1 MNQLEH
7 AAMKASPAAVS
18 RTYAMPERCDRL
30 DFYIRDQATR
40 PAIEE
45 PHKHEY
51 FQIQINL
58 GGDTEQHIG
67 GVRRPFPAGA
77 VAFILPHRLH
87 LIPHPAHSRFVVI
100 NFVQAFL
107 RANTDGI
114 EDSLDLEDVPI
125 TQAPELAPFRLQEHI
140 DFILED
146 ADLAEIEPV
155 LSRMLAI
162 NESRRFG
169 ATALLRGYLLQLIG
183 IVCQRYADQLLR
195 LSSRNVQRLGRRDAL
210 VRVDRHVNAHLA
222 SDTLSLTSAAAA
234 AFLSPNYLTH
244 LIKKETGRTF
254 VEWVTERRIARAKDL
269 LANDNRRIK
278 DIAFLVGYRDEAY
291 FSRRFRQSVGQSPS
305 DFRDMHRRAGR
316 QGSDATAR
324 ASAQ

>member
-1 MNQLEH
+1 MN
-7 AAMKASPAAVS
+7 ASPVAVS
-18 RTYAMPERCDRL
+18 RTYAMPERSDRL
-30 DFYIRDQATR
+30 DFYIRDQASR

-87 LIPHPAHSRFVVI
+87 LIPHPEHSRFIVI
-100 NFVQAFL
+100 NFTQAFL
-107 RANTDGI
+107 HANTDGI
-114 EDSLDLEDVPI
+114 ADPLDLEDVSI
-125 TQAPELAPFRLQEHI
+125 TQAPELAPFRLQEYI
-140 DFILED
+140 DFVLEA

-155 LSRMLAI
+155 LSRMLEV
-162 NESRRFG
+162 NETRRFG
-169 ATALLRGYLLQLIG
+169 STALLRGYLLQLIG
-183 IVCQRYADQLLR
+183 TVCQRHADQLLQ

-222 SDTLSLTSAAAA
+222 SDALSLTSAAAA

-254 VEWVTERRIARAKDL
+254 VEWVTERRIARAKHL

-305 DFRDMHRRAGR
+305 DFRDMHRPAAQRDG
-316 QGSDATAR
+316 GATTRKGAP
-324 ASAQ
+324 